1 MDTWNGR
8 VEETGLYERMG
19 WKSVGVAFCVGLAEE
34 VEVTLCEFLRAWR
47 CSPIYGSEGVSKS
60 KLYLPELK
68 PRQDLIGL
76 FVGHDIIFIEG
87 SETPV
92 TIAGEGSNTARP

>member
-47 CSPIYGSEGVSKS
+47 CSPIYGSEG
-60 KLYLPELK
+60 
-68 PRQDLIGL
+68 G
-76 FVGHDIIFIEG
+76 IEVETVPAGAETETGPHRVIRG
-87 SETPV
+87 SRHHLHRGV
-92 TIAGEGSNTARP
+92 